1 MQTTSRLATR
11 IEERPL
17 GMKRAYLSEALEV
30 LNRGQA

>member
-17 GMKRAYLSEALEV
+17 GRNRIFEEALEV